1 MNTATSAIKRG
12 DVFMAELPATVGVEQ
27 DKMRPV
33 VIVSNNTANDF
44 GDLVTVIPITT
55 QAKKIL
61 PTHVTI
67 QAVGKTMIV
76 LCEQIRSI
84 DKSRLENYK
93 FTIDAG
99 YMAEIEKSMKVQ
111 LGVKDSPTAQESL
124 DIRMKKAEF
133 ICMLADDMCYPD
145 KRVLYD
151 CAVELIYGARVLDR
165 NEAESEQ
172 WRWETP
178 EVEAEPANGKAE
190 PDKATTATPPESFQ
204 ATPPEE
210 KPEQTCNQTC
220 NQETATCNNSNTPR
234 NTGRYN
240 SKPENGYYL
249 SDVARLLEQTSNK
262 IWYIV
267 KKLNLKNEKYGY
279 LDAVNNRF
287 IFNEA
292 AVTEIMN
299 YLNKQ

>member
-124 DIRMKKAEF
+124 DIRIKKAEF
-133 ICMLADDMCYPD
+133 ICMIADDLEYAD
-145 KRVLYD
+145 KRIFYD
-151 CAVELIYGARVLDR
+151 CVMELLIGTRVLGSYTEVFGR
-165 NEAESEQ
+165 
-172 WRWETP
+172 TP
-178 EVEAEPANGKAE
+178 EMMTGIEDEPGIEEALAEDMPNIEKMEQPTEKQQPVASSSRNPLGRHKDKPPDGYYIPDIAKLLERPAN
-190 PDKATTATPPESFQ
+190 S
-204 ATPPEE
+204 
-210 KPEQTCNQTC
+210 
-220 NQETATCNNSNTPR
+220 
-234 NTGRYN
+234 
-240 SKPENGYYL
+240 
-249 SDVARLLEQTSNK
+249 

-267 KKLNLKNEKYGY
+267 KKLNLKTDKYGHWEE
-279 LDAVNNRF
+279 DSNRF

-299 YLNKQ
+299 HLNKEK